1 MFDKKYIIVG
11 TLCLVGGYAIGYGNR
26 PAPDIQVKEVFVFDT
41 EKLEKAIAEER
52 ERLEKEYQS
61 KKSEKKITKKIT
73 KPNGEIIETTKEE
86 SKSEENSSEVVQ
98 KDKKESK
105 ETKETESVKKETE
118 IVQKQNLS
126 KYSAG
131 LMAEKPV
138 DKLLSTKPTEELNVE
153 LNLGFRLYGPLWI
166 ETGYGFK
173 DKSLALGFKLEF

>member
-1 MFDKKYIIVG
+1 MFDKKYIAVAA
-11 TLCLVGGYAIGYGNR
+11 LCLVGGYAIGYGNR
-26 PAPDIQVKEVFVFDT
+26 PAPDIQVKEVFVVDT

-61 KKSEKKITKKIT
+61 KKSEKKITKKVT

-86 SKSEENSSEVVQ
+86 SKSEEKSTEVVE

-105 ETKETESVKKETE
+105 ETKETESIKKETE

-131 LMAEKPV
+131 LMAEKPI
-138 DKLLSTKPTEELNVE
+138 DKLLTTKPTDETEIKLNV
-153 LNLGFRLYGPLWI
+153 GMRVYGPFWL

-173 DKSLALGFKLEF
+173 DKSLGLGFKLEF